1 MSLRDKLKKA
11 NKRRAEL
18 EKTKHDLEVGLED
31 FKEEQRV
38 QQHVSDGE
46 LKVWNEKIRKKKE
59 IIKVEEELAEKR
71 KEKAQSFA
79 KENVKLTQ
87 QLQKIEP
94 ISDPKVTANE
104 LRKIRDGI
112 EAAKKQFKL
121 TTKKNKEA
129 IREKENQVLAAK
141 NEMNKLVDRLEELNK
156 LHRVSLHKYNQ
167 NERIIKYGL
176 YDTKGVSESQ
186 LDITYGSKSAS
197 TRGALSQVR
206 SSQYANYQD
215 KTGYRR
221 DRSAV
226 NTRNVGKKFGKNF
239 DSNYLNSSIESK
251 EQFTK
256 GALSNQTSTNK
267 LKNIKKMKNKNNVSV
282 VYGNE
287 AKDKIEVNKKPNQDI
302 SLGNIKVPE
311 LQPKREADNIKAHR
325 DLDEKKND
333 VSKEKP
339 VTKDAKTKQKDTKD
353 DKRTEESQDTGSKEL
368 GQLKGLKTG
377 QKKIETSVK
386 L

>member
-1 MSLRDKLKKA
+1 MSLRRKWRKA

-18 EKTKHDLEVGLED
+18 EKVKHDLEVELDD

-59 IIKVEEELAEKR
+59 IVRVEEELAEKR

-94 ISDPKVTANE
+94 ISDPRVTANE
-104 LRKIRDGI
+104 MRKVRDAI
-112 EAAKKQFKL
+112 EAAKKQLKL
-121 TTKKNKEA
+121 TTKKNKET
-129 IREKENQVLAAK
+129 IREKENQVLSAK

-156 LHRVSLHKYNQ
+156 LHRVHLHKYNQ

-197 TRGALSQVR
+197 TRGALSQIR
-206 SSQYANYQD
+206 TSQYEHYQD

-221 DRSAV
+221 DRSVV

-239 DSNYLNSSIESK
+239 DSNYLNSSVESK
-251 EQFTK
+251 EQLGNVT
-256 GALSNQTSTNK
+256 LSNQTSTNK
-267 LKNIKKMKNKNNVSV
+267 LKNIKKMKNKNNASV

-287 AKDKIEVNKKPNQDI
+287 TKDKIEVNKKPNNDI

-325 DLDEKKND
+325 DLDEKKPEP
-333 VSKEKP
+333 SKDKP
-339 VTKDAKTKQKDTKD
+339 VAKDNKNKQKENKD
-353 DKRTEESQDTGSKEL
+353 HEKTEESQDTGSKEL
-368 GQLKGLKTG
+368 GQLKGLKMAK
-377 QKKIETSVK
+377 KKIETSVK